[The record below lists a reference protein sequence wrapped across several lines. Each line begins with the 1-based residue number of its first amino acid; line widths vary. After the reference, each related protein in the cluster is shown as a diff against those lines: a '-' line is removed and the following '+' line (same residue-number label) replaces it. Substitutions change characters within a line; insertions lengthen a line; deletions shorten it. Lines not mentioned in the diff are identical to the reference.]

1 MWICWTCLEKFVILA
16 KILFCLK
23 QFDKSLNMKGKQ
35 SPETEIMWICKNNL
49 TEKKL
54 WNHMKRTYFW
64 RILETFSATVQRN
77 GWPGRQ
83 TSFTYCA
90 GWSANDTHNRN
101 SSRIFVNSNEL
112 YEGTYVYAKYLS
124 PFCYAISPRIL
135 KTVFCFEVDGNNN
148 QSCT

>member
-1 MWICWTCLEKFVILA
+1 
-16 KILFCLK
+16 
-23 QFDKSLNMKGKQ
+23 MKGKHHQ
-35 SPETEIMWICKNNL
+35 KQKLCESAETCL
-49 TEKKL
+49 KKKS
-54 WNHMKRTYFW
+54 WNHIKQTYIW
-64 RILETFSATVQRN
+64 RILDTFGANVQRN
-77 GWPGRQ
+77 GWPRRQ

-112 YEGTYVYAKYLS
+112 YEGTYIYAKYLS

>member
-1 MWICWTCLEKFVILA
+1 MKHIQWPAMESTWICLLGKIREMTLRIFGQILA
-16 KILFCLK
+16 KILFCLQ

-35 SPETEIMWICKNNL
+35 SPATEIMWICRNNL
-49 TEKKL
+49 TEQIS

-64 RILETFSATVQRN
+64 RILETFSANVQRN

-112 YEGTYVYAKYLS
+112 YEGTYMQSIYL
-124 PFCYAISPRIL
+124 PFAMLSHR
-135 KTVFCFEVDGNNN
+135 G
-148 QSCT
+148 S